1 MVKEGLS
8 ERDLLFCRE
17 YARCYNGTQAA
28 KAAGYGVRKD
38 GSYNEKSARQAAY
51 RRLKREDIKAEI
63 DRLLKNAANESGAT
77 PLYITEQLK
86 AIADRCMQE
95 VSPELVFDSGERKM
109 VETGDYVFNARDA
122 VSALKALAD
131 IQGLK
136 SEKLRL
142 GNITDDKNLNI
153 TMTVVE

>member
-1 MVKEGLS
+1 MEKGLS
-8 ERDLLFCRE
+8 ERELLFCRE

-28 KAAGYGVRKD
+28 KAVGYGTRKD

-51 RRLKREDIKAEI
+51 RLLKREDIKAEI

-86 AIADRCMQE
+86 AVADRCMQE
-95 VSPELVFDSGERKM
+95 VKPELAFDAGERKM